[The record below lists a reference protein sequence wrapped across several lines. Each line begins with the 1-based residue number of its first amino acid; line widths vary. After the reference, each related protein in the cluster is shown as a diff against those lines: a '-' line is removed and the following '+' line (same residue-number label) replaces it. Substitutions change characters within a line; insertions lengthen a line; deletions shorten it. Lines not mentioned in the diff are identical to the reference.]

1 MNTYR
6 AQQVWEAFKGEL
18 IDNGLKDSEDV
29 RQGLSSAIREVA
41 DRLCTDVGEM
51 ECFIEVVRQIADEI
65 DEIEEL
71 VNRRAESRKSLDAII
86 SLEDDNCDYFDDYG
100 ETTRE

>member
-1 MNTYR
+1 LKGSVEKPSQGHLKSGALCRIMTSYEMKIMPSVR

-29 RQGLSSAIREVA
+29 RQGLSTAIREVA

-51 ECFIEVVRQIADEI
+51 ECFIEVVRQIADE
-65 DEIEEL
+65 
-71 VNRRAESRKSLDAII
+71 VDA
-86 SLEDDNCDYFDDYG
+86 L
-100 ETTRE
+100 